1 MKGLDGFRCGVQ
13 SISKNIKLH
22 RSIYLGKERVHIP
35 KWYYYMMALPL
46 RASSNSK
53 PTTTVKIGIVTC

>member
-1 MKGLDGFRCGVQ
+1 MW
-13 SISKNIKLH
+13 STINIAKDINLH
-22 RSIYLGKERVHIP
+22 RLIYLGKERVHIP

-53 PTTTVKIGIVTC
+53 PTTVKIGIATC